1 MKLGYVHYHLL
12 KDPIHLKEKLGV
24 MIDPIFLLV
33 IMRQL
38 LYGMANQKVQRIQ
51 TLDIKR
57 IIMEELI
64 ERLRHY
70 YEIDLDNCEMTQED
84 WITELAK
91 AMYYDHY
98 KEKFIEQHEEYK
110 KIRL

>member
-1 MKLGYVHYHLL
+1 
-12 KDPIHLKEKLGV
+12 
-24 MIDPIFLLV
+24 
-33 IMRQL
+33 
-38 LYGMANQKVQRIQ
+38 
-51 TLDIKR
+51 
-57 IIMEELI
+57 MEELI
-64 ERLRHY
+64 ERLRYY